1 MAKSRIAK
9 PAPKACF
16 MAMPEEILARILSY
30 ASTHDGTIM
39 PEQFAPG
46 STKFSLQADP
56 AAPLGTGYCPALTR
70 KKGALPAELSA
81 LDVART
87 CKTFHD
93 IVDGDKMFYTNN
105 TFEFISTQFLLNYLA
120 ALPSERRN
128 AIRSLKVKYDYHG
141 VPAAAFI
148 VLAVCYGLEHLI
160 LDIGGMTNFFNPGL
174 TNFSQA
180 PGYAQ
185 LMALRGL
192 KSVKLAYG
200 NKSWTLIDD
209 ILARNPRAWVSQEKA
224 ESEKAVL
231 RVLKQLENNINGATT
246 QPRTHGSVAIW
257 ALKYAMNHA
266 AVNAWGDTI
275 NGMLTPPGQAT
286 TGLSN
291 NNNHNMTQGIV
302 RSVTPAGQPQ
312 TLSETDQWLEMDRTN
327 LASWDV

>member
-1 MAKSRIAK
+1 MMKSRITK

-16 MAMPEEILARILSY
+16 MAMPEEVLARILSY
-30 ASTHDGTIM
+30 ASTHGDTII

-46 STKFSLQADP
+46 STKFSIQADP
-56 AAPLGTGYCPALTR
+56 ATPLGSGYCPALTR

-87 CKTFHD
+87 CNTFHNV
-93 IVDGDKMFYTNN
+93 VDGDKMFYANN
-105 TFEFISTQFLLNYLA
+105 TFEFTSTQFLLNYLA

-141 VPAAAFI
+141 VPVAAFI
-148 VLAVCYGLEHLI
+148 VLAVCYRLEHLI

-209 ILARNPRAWVSQEKA
+209 ILARIPRAWVSQEKA

-231 RVLKQLENNINGATT
+231 RVLKQLENDINRATT
-246 QPRTHGSVAIW
+246 QPRAHGSLARG
-257 ALKYAMNHA
+257 ALKYVMSQA

-286 TGLSN
+286 TDLFN
-291 NNNHNMTQGIV
+291 NNNHNINQGIAL
-302 RSVTPAGQPQ
+302 SVIPAVQPS
-312 TLSETDQWLEMDRTN
+312 TLSETDQWVEMDRTN